1 MKATA
6 LLLNCSRTDMTIQ
19 RNSQEW
25 VKLTIGIAQWILVIN
40 TAFYLKYAKHGKQSG
55 QEVHSKYKRTDF

>member
-1 MKATA
+1 
-6 LLLNCSRTDMTIQ
+6 MTIQ

-55 QEVHSKYKRTDF
+55 QEVHSKYKRMDF